1 MIIISRVFY
10 RAFSLSSI
18 AVAALVFLTP
28 PGAAIAQVVPASRA
42 TASDSVYTRARQL
55 VANGN
60 GAAGRVLVDSM
71 LAAAAPGTPAYAEA
85 LYWRATLATGS
96 DAEEDYRRIVVEYP
110 ASPRA
115 ADALIQLAQLEVA
128 RGDRASAVM
137 HLDRFIA
144 ENPDH
149 PEHARS
155 SLLLIRLA
163 FEMNDA
169 QRGCLA
175 LGRTLGEVSSE
186 NVELRNQLTYYSP
199 RCTGVDTTGG
209 TRIAHADSAGVKH
222 DSTRRGGVGAT
233 TAKHYYTVQVCACA
247 TRTLAD
253 RTLARL
259 QLAGFDARLVG
270 TAKPFRVRVG
280 RYESRTAANATAA
293 KLKAQK
299 FAFLV
304 TEFSGVEK

>member
-1 MIIISRVFY
+1 VFY

-18 AVAALVFLTP
+18 AAAALVFLTP
-28 PGAAIAQVVPASRA
+28 PGAAVAQVVPASRA
-42 TASDSVYTRARQL
+42 TASDSVYIRARQL

-60 GAAGRVLVDSM
+60 DAAGRILVDSM
-71 LAAAAPGTPAYAEA
+71 VAASAPGTPEYAEA
-85 LYWRATLATGS
+85 LYWRATLSTGS

-137 HLDRFIA
+137 HLDRFVT

-149 PEHARS
+149 PERART

-169 QRGCLA
+169 QRGCLT
-175 LGRTLGEVSSE
+175 LGRTLRDVSTE

-199 RCTGVDTTGG
+199 RCNGVDTTRG
-209 TRIAHADSAGVKH
+209 TRVARADSAGAKR
-222 DSTRRGGVGAT
+222 DSLRRGNVGAAT
-233 TAKHYYTVQVCACA
+233 SKHYYTVQVCACG
-247 TRTLAD
+247 TRALAD
-253 RTLARL
+253 RYLARL

-280 RYESRTAANATAA
+280 QYESRTDANATAA
-293 KLKAQK
+293 KLKAKK
-299 FAFLV
+299 FATLV

>member
-1 MIIISRVFY
+1 MFY

-18 AVAALVFLTP
+18 AAAALVVLTP
-28 PGAAIAQVVPASRA
+28 LGAAVAQVVPASRA
-42 TASDSVYTRARQL
+42 TASDSVYTRAKQL

-71 LAAAAPGTPAYAEA
+71 VAAATPGTPAYAEA
-85 LYWRATLATGS
+85 LYWRATLATDS
-96 DAEEDYRRIVVEYP
+96 DAEDDYRRIVVEYP

-128 RGDRASAVM
+128 RGDRASAIM
-137 HLDRFIA
+137 HLDRFIT

-149 PEHARS
+149 PERART

-169 QRGCLA
+169 QRGCLM
-175 LGRTLGEVSSE
+175 LGRTLGDVSSE

-199 RCTGVDTTGG
+199 RCTGVDTTRA
-209 TRIAHADSAGVKH
+209 TRFAQADSAGAKR
-222 DSTRRGGVGAT
+222 DTTRRGNVGAAST
-233 TAKHYYTVQVCACA
+233 KHYYTVQVCACG
-247 TRTLAD
+247 TRALAD
-253 RTLARL
+253 RYLARL

-270 TAKPFRVRVG
+270 TARPFRVRVG

-293 KLKAQK
+293 KLRAQK
-299 FAFLV
+299 FATLV